1 MRASFPCLPQE
12 MMTDHTLIQ
21 PLQSIFTA
29 EDPPDVVLSALIPKL
44 GEVLDCDRCFLYLR
58 NPYNKLGKVT
68 HCWRR
73 GPQYPSIGD
82 PDWKQEPDSLPQ
94 ADPLFAAALQ
104 AKPTIF
110 VEDVETASPEV
121 VNLAFEQSNFGHRA
135 LIHSHLVQDG
145 LLWGVLQPCL
155 FNQPR
160 IWTEFDR
167 SVIAQ
172 VEQAITPLAIDL
184 VKASGKWGTSNRSPV
199 KAE

>member
-1 MRASFPCLPQE
+1 MLLKDKDVLPGASFPCPRKE
-12 MMTDHTLIQ
+12 MMIDHTLIQ
-21 PLQSIFTA
+21 PLQNILITEES
-29 EDPPDVVLSALIPKL
+29 PDVVLSALIPKL
-44 GEVLDCDRCFLYLR
+44 GEVLNCDRCFLYLR
-58 NPYNKLGKVT
+58 NPHTKIGKVT

-94 ADPLFAAALQ
+94 ADPLFAAALR
-104 AKPTIF
+104 AEPTIF
-110 VEDVETASPEV
+110 VEDVETANPEV
-121 VNLAFEQSNFGHRA
+121 VNSAFEQSNFGHRA
-135 LIHSHLVQDG
+135 LIHSHLTQTG

-167 SVIAQ
+167 SVIAY

-184 VKASGKWGTSNRSPV
+184 VKASNKH
-199 KAE
+199 A